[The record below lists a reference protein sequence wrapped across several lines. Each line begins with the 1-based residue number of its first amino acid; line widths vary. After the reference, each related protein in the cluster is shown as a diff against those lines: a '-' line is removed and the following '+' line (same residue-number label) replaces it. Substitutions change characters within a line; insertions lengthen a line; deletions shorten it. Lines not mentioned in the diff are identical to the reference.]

1 VSAVVA
7 EQGLDL
13 RQEVGKFLQLQSRFA
28 AVRKEIQTLL
38 YYEAW
43 LLDNNKYEQ
52 WLTLLGEDLRYMAP
66 VRRKVEQE
74 VLGIGSID
82 SGGARVCH
90 FNDGK
95 MDLGFRVARLRTG
108 YDHYNKPSS
117 FVRRMI
123 GNVLLLNYDEARGE
137 ATVTSNFMVFRARE
151 EKEEAL
157 LVGAREDLWR
167 REAERGWLMARR
179 MISLDHYMVPPL
191 SVLF

>member
-1 VSAVVA
+1 MSAVVA

-74 VLGIGSID
+74 VLGIGSI
-82 SGGARVCH
+82 AR
-90 FNDGK
+90 D
-95 MDLGFRVARLRTG
+95 MTTTISRP
-108 YDHYNKPSS
+108 PSCA
-117 FVRRMI
+117 
-123 GNVLLLNYDEARGE
+123 G
-137 ATVTSNFMVFRARE
+137 
-151 EKEEAL
+151 
-157 LVGAREDLWR
+157 
-167 REAERGWLMARR
+167 
-179 MISLDHYMVPPL
+179 
-191 SVLF
+191 

>member
-1 VSAVVA
+1 
-7 EQGLDL
+7 
-13 RQEVGKFLQLQSRFA
+13 
-28 AVRKEIQTLL
+28 
-38 YYEAW
+38 
-43 LLDNNKYEQ
+43 
-52 WLTLLGEDLRYMAP
+52 
-66 VRRKVEQE
+66 
-74 VLGIGSID
+74 
-82 SGGARVCH
+82 
-90 FNDGK
+90 
-95 MDLGFRVARLRTG
+95 
-108 YDHYNKPSS
+108 
-117 FVRRMI
+117 MI